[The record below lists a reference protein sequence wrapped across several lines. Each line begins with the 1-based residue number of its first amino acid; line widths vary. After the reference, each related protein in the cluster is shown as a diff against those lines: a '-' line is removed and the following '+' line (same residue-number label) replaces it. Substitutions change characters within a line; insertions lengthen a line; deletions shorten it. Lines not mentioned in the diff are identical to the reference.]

1 MMMFAMF
8 GVSVLLGCAG
18 YVAAISASQIDIS
31 LAFFVAFLA
40 TAGQIVTAFMAGLC
54 VDPPRN

>member
-18 YVAAISASQIDIS
+18 YVAAISASHIDIS
-31 LAFFVAFLA
+31 LAFFVSFLA
-40 TAGQIVTAFMAGLC
+40 TAGQILTAFMAGLC
-54 VDPPRN
+54 VDGSRN

>member
-8 GVSVLLGCAG
+8 GVSVLFGCAG

-31 LAFFVAFLA
+31 LAFFVASLGI
-40 TAGQIVTAFMAGLC
+40 AGQIVTAFMAGLC

>member
-18 YVAAISASQIDIS
+18 YVAAINASQIDIS
-31 LAFFVAFLA
+31 LAFFVSFLA

-54 VDPPRN
+54 VDPSRN

>member
-1 MMMFAMF
+1 MMMSAMF

-31 LAFFVAFLA
+31 LAFFVSFLA
-40 TAGQIVTAFMAGLC
+40 TAGQILTAFMAGLC
-54 VDPPRN
+54 VDGSRN

>member
-18 YVAAISASQIDIS
+18 YVAAISASQIDMS
-31 LAFFVAFLA
+31 LALFVAALGIS
-40 TAGQIVTAFMAGLC
+40 GQILTAFMAGLC

>member
-18 YVAAISASQIDIS
+18 YIAAVSASQIDIS
-31 LAFFVAFLA
+31 LAFFVSFLA

-54 VDPPRN
+54 VDGSRN

>member
-18 YVAAISASQIDIS
+18 YVAAVSASQIDIS
-31 LAFFVAFLA
+31 LAFFVSFLA

-54 VDPPRN
+54 VDGSRS

>member
-18 YVAAISASQIDIS
+18 YVAAVSASQIDIS
-31 LAFFVAFLA
+31 LAFFVSFLA
-40 TAGQIVTAFMAGLC
+40 TAGQILTAFMAGLC
-54 VDPPRN
+54 VDGSRS